1 MCDLTVGA
9 VYRVKEVVVKPLSLV
24 ITDFCTV
31 IGVTEGVRLALWL
44 KDLTMWFVEHSTWAA
59 SSFSWVVER
68 ADSEPKP
75 STRVSNKLPA
85 GVL

>member
-1 MCDLTVGA
+1 
-9 VYRVKEVVVKPLSLV
+9 
-24 ITDFCTV
+24 
-31 IGVTEGVRLALWL
+31 
-44 KDLTMWFVEHSTWAA
+44 MWFVEHSTWAA